1 MRISFNPVYSRANL
15 IPFRGAEVQQTKI
28 QQDPLSG
35 DKLIIRTPKEGLIKQ
50 NSFLHPNLEL
60 KNKTAEEKGVFATGA
75 INKGEI
81 VCIFVGDIFSETEL
95 KKLPMDLQRKTLQL
109 APDIYQLASKNPNNK
124 EAFDA
129 AEYFNHNCDP
139 NLFLTGNNVLIAAK
153 DIKAGDIV
161 SVDTVKGIIK
171 NITRKKSYKFEKY
184 PSFMQKIITA
194 GGLMKQ
200 LKKRKT

>member
-1 MRISFNPVYSRANL
+1 LRISFNPVYSRANL

-109 APDIYQLASKNPNNK
+109 APDIYQLASKKMGADN
-124 EAFDA
+124 FRQ
-129 AEYFNHNCDP
+129 AE
-139 NLFLTGNNVLIAAK
+139 K
-153 DIKAGDIV
+153 
-161 SVDTVKGIIK
+161 
-171 NITRKKSYKFEKY
+171 
-184 PSFMQKIITA
+184 
-194 GGLMKQ
+194 
-200 LKKRKT
+200 